1 MSWESM
7 YKSRLVSMEEAV
19 GKIKTND
26 RIFYSIGDSAPG
38 SLLNSLSHWLPELG
52 HVTFITGIPFGP
64 FDYLSKP
71 QYKDNFTHYSAFLFF
86 ADRASVNKESVDPY
100 IFHFSCIKELIK
112 EQAKPDVFMFE
123 SPPPDENGY
132 LNFGCYGV
140 YCGDMVA
147 KLASTKIAQVNS
159 KTPYVYG
166 QQNLIHVSE
175 VDYIVENDRDLVV
188 VPMIPITDVETK
200 IAQHIVERI
209 EDGSTIQIGVGGLAN
224 AVASFLGSKKDLGI
238 HTEALVGVFIDL
250 IRNGV
255 ITGARKSF
263 LPGEVTC
270 SFGPDKEH
278 AFVHKNSMIKYY
290 PIDFIN
296 DVNNIAKNDYFVSM
310 NNALM
315 VDLTG
320 QVCAESLG
328 FRQYSG
334 TGGQVDFVR
343 GARLSKKGQSFITLP
358 SINNGK
364 STITLTLPPGQVI
377 TTLRSDVDMV
387 VTEFGIAELK
397 NQTIRERVRRL
408 IKIAHPQFCDEL
420 LFEAKRVGLL

>member
-1 MSWESM
+1 MSWESL
-7 YKSRLVSMEEAV
+7 YKSKLVSMGEAV
-19 GKIKTND
+19 DKINSND

-38 SLLNSLSHWLPELG
+38 SLLNALSQRLPELG

-64 FDYLSKP
+64 FEYLTKP
-71 QYKDNFTHYSAFLFF
+71 EYKDYFTHYSTFLFF
-86 ADRASVNKESVDPY
+86 ADRASVNKESVEPY
-100 IFHFSCIKELIK
+100 ICHFSRIEEVIKQ
-112 EQAKPDVFMFE
+112 QAKPNVFMFE

-147 KLASTKIAQVNS
+147 KIASTKIAQINS

-166 QQNLIHVSE
+166 EKNLIHVSE
-175 VDYIVENDRDLVV
+175 VDYVVEHNRDLTV
-188 VPMIPITDVETK
+188 VPMIPITDVETQ
-200 IAQHIVERI
+200 IAKHIVERI
-209 EDGSTIQIGVGGLAN
+209 EDGSVIQIGVGGLAN

-255 ITGARKSF
+255 ITGARKNF
-263 LPGEVTC
+263 LHGEVSC

-278 AFVHKNSMIKYY
+278 AFVDKNPMIKYY

-296 DVNNIAKNDYFVSM
+296 DVNNIAKNDNFVSM

-343 GARLSKKGQSFITLP
+343 GARLSKNGQSFITLP
-358 SINNGK
+358 STNNGK
-364 STITLTLPPGQVI
+364 STITLNLPPGQVI
-377 TTLRSDVDMV
+377 TTLRSDVDKV
-387 VTEFGIAELK
+387 VTEFGVAELK

-420 LFEAKRVGLL
+420 LFEAKKVGLL